1 MEKTKVKENSKRTEK
16 GITLLALV
24 VTIIIMLIL
33 VGITLNAT
41 IGDHGIIKE
50 AKSTVNDYE
59 KAQEDEQSSLE
70 TIREQIAKNRKK
82 EIKVSSKIIDINGNE
97 VTEKQEEGTI
107 LRIQLTLI
115 KDTDMEITS
124 VKDSSGNIIA
134 GNNLIYTSEDITKN
148 GEYIFKISYT
158 LNGNTQLEKEIK
170 VNMNKIKI
178 NYIGKY
184 VKYEPDKATYSKDL
198 LGENYTGSSN
208 NSSDFTTEEYTDG
221 WRILDYDDETGEMI
235 IVMATQTKKL
245 YLGGVRGYNNG
256 VDVLNN
262 MAATLFSKKTD
273 GWNVEARSMKIEDI
287 EDRFNEAG
295 ITARDEYIFIDE
307 FPEESEVQYNY
318 TKDYN
323 TNRKYPLLYA
333 NEIGSGITGTGTVK
347 TTGLGRS
354 ERNPNVSYN
363 ASDVQDAEAPTKL
376 TVTQTYYNLELNTSY
391 FKEEDYLKLFDLRE
405 YWLASRCVG
414 CWSEDVGFGIGSAS
428 GAGVRGISGGIA
440 AQMIYAS
447 HGYGQGDTYNGLR
460 AVVSLGPGVKI
471 TGSETGTN
479 KDNAI
484 TISK

>member
-134 GNNLIYTSEDITKN
+134 GNNVIYTSEDITKN

-318 TKDYN
+318 TK
-323 TNRKYPLLYA
+323 
-333 NEIGSGITGTGTVK
+333 GITGTGTVK

-428 GAGVRGISGGIA
+428 GAGVRGVCGEIT
-440 AQMIYAS
+440 AQMFYFS
-447 HGYGQGDTYNGLR
+447 RGYDQGDTYNGLR